1 MSAVN
6 TNPEE
11 VRRQVAAAKS
21 ELASAAGRFAEV
33 HQDLEGEIRE
43 VAALGSAAVPEVNFA
58 DIAAGA
64 VPAGIPGLVRRRG
77 CVMIRGVFS
86 PEQAAEWNRELGRY
100 VEDNGYLAQEKE
112 KRGMDQYFS
121 GLAAGQP
128 QIFCVYW
135 SRPQV
140 AARQSAELAAARQW
154 LNRLWDFGGENGAA
168 VFNPDRE
175 CAYADRIRR
184 RQPGDDTLGLS
195 PHVDGGSVE
204 RWLDPGFRAVYD
216 EALSGDWKKY
226 DPFRAAHRPE
236 AREIPSPAVC
246 RMFRTYQGWTA
257 LTPQGPGDG
266 TLRLVPV
273 ARGMAWLLLR
283 ALQDDI
289 AADDLCGARPG
300 RALSVT
306 PEFHAPLLKGLVAI
320 PKAEPGDTVW
330 WHPDVVHAVE
340 DKHNGRGQ
348 SNVMYIGAA
357 PDCEKNR
364 AFLPEQ
370 LRRFRAGRSSPDFA
384 PEDYE
389 VGYPDR
395 AAEADLSPLG
405 RRQMGIDPWN

>member
-1 MSAVN
+1 MN
-6 TNPEE
+6 EIPEDI
-11 VRRQVAAAKS
+11 RRQITAAKA
-21 ELASAAGRFAEV
+21 ELAPSAAGRFAEV
-33 HQDLEGEIRE
+33 GKDLEGEIRE
-43 VAALGSAAVPEVNFA
+43 VAALGSAAVPEVDFA
-58 DIAAGA
+58 DVAANA
-64 VPAGIPGLVRRRG
+64 VSADIPDLVRRRG
-77 CVMIRGVFS
+77 CVVIRGVFS
-86 PEQAAEWNRELGRY
+86 PEQAAEWNAELGRY
-100 VEDNGYLAQEKE
+100 VEDNGYFAQEKE
-112 KRGMDQYFS
+112 KRGMDKYFS

-140 AARQSAELAAARQW
+140 AARQSGEMATARQW
-154 LNRLWDFGGENGAA
+154 LNRLWDFNDENGAP

-175 CAYADRIRR
+175 CVYADRIRR

-204 RWLDPGFRAVYD
+204 RWLDPGFRAVYA
-216 EALSGDWKKY
+216 EALSGDWKKFN
-226 DPFRAAHRPE
+226 PFRAAHRPE

-266 TLRLVPV
+266 TLQLVPV

-283 ALQDDI
+283 ALQDDVRE
-289 AADDLCGARPG
+289 DDLCGARPG

-306 PEFHAPLLKGLVAI
+306 PEFHAPLLKGLVPI

-340 DKHNGRGQ
+340 DKHNGAAQ

-357 PDCEKNR
+357 PDCGKNR

-370 LRRFRAGRSSPDFA
+370 LRSFLEGRSSPDFA
-384 PEDYE
+384 PENYE
-389 VGYPDR
+389 VDYPNR
-395 AAEADLSPLG
+395 AVEADLSPLG
-405 RRQMGIDPWN
+405 RRQMGLDAWN